1 MPVPRCRATTRSWKA
16 ASHRTGMPSALTSAS
31 RWQRR
36 SPAGRRRSA
45 WTPRRR
51 RLVGAF
57 ANGGAE
63 WRPAGDPEQVNVHD
77 FIDKELGKAIPYG
90 VHDIAADT
98 GWVSVGTDA
107 DTAQFAVSTLRTWW
121 NRVGKPAYPHAS
133 RLLIPADSGGSTA
146 TWPSRGRPSP

>member
-1 MPVPRCRATTRSWKA
+1 
-16 ASHRTGMPSALTSAS
+16 MPSSPTSAS

-36 SPAGRRRSA
+36 SPPGSRRSA

-77 FIDKELGKAIPYG
+77 FIDKELVKAIPYG

-98 GWVSVGTDA
+98 CWASVGTDA
-107 DTAQFAVSTLRTWW
+107 DTAQFPFSTLRAWR
-121 NRVGKPAYPHAS
+121 NRGGQPAHLHAS
-133 RLLIPADSGGSTA
+133 RLLLPPA
-146 TWPSRGRPSP
+146 